1 MSTEVH
7 GHEVMQMMIQSG
19 LTYTRATLR
28 AAIIEKFGAEARF
41 HTCSADGMTP
51 DELIN
56 FLEMRGKFLA
66 ADSENFSLP
75 ADRMCNH

>member
-1 MSTEVH
+1 
-7 GHEVMQMMIQSG
+7 MMIDSG
-19 LTYTRATLR
+19 LTYTRDSLR
-28 AAIIEKFGAEARF
+28 TAIITKFGAEARF
-41 HTCSADGMTP
+41 YTCSADGMTP
-51 DELIN
+51 DELIS